1 MNVVD
6 RGLSAGEAVDAPR
19 LHVEDGIVYAEPGVD
34 VDAIERAGR
43 ARHALQRAQPLLRR
57 CAGRGA
63 RPPQRDAFGRRRP
76 APRRR
81 RGGGVRRAAAAL
93 LSLCSAAP
101 SLGCGG
107 PQADL
112 FLVERAGSVPGARL
126 TLLVSDGGT
135 ARCNRGE
142 ELPITSAQL
151 IDAREI
157 ARELNGPEDER
168 DGPADEG
175 VRLDP
180 APGSVLTYDVRV
192 EDGSV
197 AFSDNS
203 RGQPPVFYEVAKLT
217 RDIAKEVCG
226 LPR

>member
-1 MNVVD
+1 MRIGAATV
-6 RGLSAGEAVDAPR
+6 
-19 LHVEDGIVYAEPGVD
+19 
-34 VDAIERAGR
+34 
-43 ARHALQRAQPLLRR
+43 AL
-57 CAGRGA
+57 CAL
-63 RPPQRDAFGRRRP
+63 
-76 APRRR
+76 
-81 RGGGVRRAAAAL
+81 AL
-93 LSLCSAAP
+93 A
-101 SLGCGG
+101 GCGG

-112 FLVERAGSVPGARL
+112 FVVERDGSIPSARL

-157 ARELNGPEDER
+157 ARELNGADEQ
-168 DGPADEG
+168 DGPADEALQ
-175 VRLDP
+175 LDP
-180 APGSVLTYDVRV
+180 APGSILRYDVRS

-203 RGQPPVFYEVAKLT
+203 RRQPQVFYEVAKLT
-217 RDIAKEVCG
+217 RDIAKEICK